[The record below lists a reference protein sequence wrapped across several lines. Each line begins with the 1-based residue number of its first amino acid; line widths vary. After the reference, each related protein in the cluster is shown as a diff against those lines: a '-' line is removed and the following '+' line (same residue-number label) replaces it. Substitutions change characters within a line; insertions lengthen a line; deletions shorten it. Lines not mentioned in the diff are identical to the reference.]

1 MLITSLTNPRVK
13 HVVALRDK
21 KSAREDSGLML
32 IEGFEELSLAL
43 ACGAQPRTLFYCS
56 EIFRKGTD
64 VQLQQQIAATGAEL
78 VECTRPVFEKIA
90 YRDGPDGWLA
100 VVDRPAF
107 GLMTFDGSHG
117 GAPLHDGSHG
127 GAPLH
132 DGSHGGAPLLVVA
145 EAMEK
150 PGNFGAVL
158 RTCDAAGV
166 TGFISCDPIADLSN
180 PNIVRASVGTL
191 FSVPVAE
198 ASNEETLRWLRH
210 HRIKVVATTPNPGPD
225 GKLPLDFTQADLTQ
239 PVAILLGTEK
249 FGLSDFWLNNAD
261 IRVRIPMLGR
271 VNSLNVATSAALL
284 IYEAVKQRG
293 KTTDDRRPT
302 TT

>member
-1 MLITSLTNPRVK
+1 MFITSLTNPRVK

-21 KSAREDSGLML
+21 KSEREESGLML

-43 ACGAQPRTLFYCS
+43 ECGVKPRLLFFCP

-64 VQLQQQIAATGAEL
+64 HELRQRIAATGAEL
-78 VECTRPVFEKIA
+78 IETTRAVFGKIA

-100 VVDRPAF
+100 VVDRPDF
-107 GLMTFDGSHG
+107 GLGRFESWEGSKV
-117 GAPLHDGSHG
+117 GAALW
-127 GAPLH
+127 
-132 DGSHGGAPLLVVA
+132 VVA
-145 EAMEK
+145 EAVEK
-150 PGNFGAVL
+150 PGNFGAML

-198 ASNEETLRWLRH
+198 ASNEITLRWLRRH
-210 HRIKVVATTPNPGPD
+210 AIKVVATTPNPGPD
-225 GKLPLDFTQADLTQ
+225 GALPLDFTQANLIQ
-239 PVAILLGTEK
+239 PVAILVGTEK
-249 FGLSDFWLNNAD
+249 YGLSDFWLNNAD

-284 IYEAVKQRG
+284 IYEAVKQRLN
-293 KTTDDRRPT
+293 KTN
-302 TT
+302 